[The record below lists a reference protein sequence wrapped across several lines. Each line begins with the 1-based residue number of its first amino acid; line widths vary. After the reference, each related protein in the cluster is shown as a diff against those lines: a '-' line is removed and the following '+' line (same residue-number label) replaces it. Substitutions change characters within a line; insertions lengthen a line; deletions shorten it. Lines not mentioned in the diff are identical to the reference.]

1 MKKQV
6 GNKLRGS
13 AGFTLVELIVVI
25 AVLGILAG
33 IGTVGYSGYIKKAH
47 QAADIQ
53 LAGDVNYALQLYGAS
68 NPSMAANQRKGAML
82 GYVLL
87 TEDDPVVSDAAMVEA
102 LKNMFGADYAD
113 ALKLSYD
120 NWTPEMLS
128 AAAGGAAESVTN
140 SSYITGAGTD
150 KLLTDVQ
157 KCTTGL
163 SGFMEPFLQGNTTG
177 AVGLLSQFF
186 NNGSGGNAFLESLNN
201 AGFTDAN
208 SYSGISKEALGNATV
223 FGIADYV
230 KNNEQSVQATMSGME
245 LVAYPMTQIY
255 NNVMNGSS
263 NANLLATAALWY
275 ASMEGLASHLQ
286 NEAMLTAIRETN
298 LDATTVPGICGQMDT
313 VYNALSNELN
323 NGNIQMD
330 DISGYYSNPSGGKSQ
345 AQVNAEAF
353 ISIMNTVDS
362 VSDQYSNATDM
373 NNATLMTDSGIS
385 NQLNN
390 YVTGAEVSAS
400 LAGKFDGS
408 SGIVYLLADGKGGV
422 TGSVDM
428 VDKGA

>member
-33 IGTVGYSGYIKKAH
+33 IGTVGYSGYVKKAH

-87 TEDDPVVSDAAMVEA
+87 TEGNPEVSDPAMVEA
-102 LKNMFGADYAD
+102 LKNMFGADYAN

-186 NNGSGGNAFLESLNN
+186 NNASGGNAFLKSLES
-201 AGFTDAN
+201 AGYTDAN

-223 FGIADYV
+223 FGVADYV
-230 KNNEQSVQATMSGME
+230 KSNEELVQATMSSMDLVE
-245 LVAYPMTQIY
+245 LPMSVIY
-255 NNVMNGSS
+255 TNAMNGSGV
-263 NANLLATAALWY
+263 NLLATAALWY

-298 LDATTVPGICGQMDT
+298 LDATTVSGICAQMDT
-313 VYNALSNELN
+313 VYNALSDELD

-330 DISGYYSNPSGGKSQ
+330 DISGYYSNPSGGTSQ
-345 AQVNAEAF
+345 AQVDAEAF

-362 VSDQYSNATDM
+362 VSDQYSNAADL

-390 YVTGAEVSAS
+390 YVTGAEVSTD
-400 LAGKFDGS
+400 LAGKYDGS

-428 VDKGA
+428 VDKRA